1 MRISFKRTVGSLAL
15 VGSLLIALPASAYT
29 PDDDV
34 VLEMVDRGARFLETS
49 TDTLTRTDRSRF
61 GPGVHVLKAYAHFKV
76 MHDPTAQVL
85 KTGVAQA
92 TRFAETFSNNTSGVA
107 NAKAVYEASVSIL
120 LLASVS
126 PTGYSKQITELRD
139 FLDSVQYDNG
149 AFGYPG
155 YGTGDV
161 SQVQYAMLA
170 YWTLQ
175 QADFEPD
182 PGRVEECLDWLLRV
196 QDPSGAWPYQGTDPG
211 PGKPLRPQ
219 KSEVG
224 MSMALAGGSAA
235 LIGGDVLGM
244 WGRKVE
250 NDASKVFKGMPKAI
264 KILNAASR
272 KEKSPAKPKTRVVS
286 AIKLCEGYRD
296 RTPFKRNHWYYYQ
309 LYTLERYESF
319 REIAFQRR
327 PDDSPDWY
335 NKGVEEL
342 RGFQSPEGAWGLTDE
357 DKTAAENSTAFAILF
372 LIRSTQS
379 AITSASSGTL
389 GGGQGLPKDTTDIRV
404 TGTKIQGRPVA
415 AEVGQMLDLLEDD
428 EGDLEGKSIPDD
440 LKLATDPKARRAQ
453 LDRLQRLVRGSQSW
467 QARRVAA
474 QLLGKSEQMDV
485 VPALIY
491 ALSDKDTTVRQ
502 YARDGLRFISRK
514 FDGYGLSEK
523 PTDAEVEVA
532 QQKWR
537 QWYLTV
543 NPKYVFLQ

>member
-1 MRISFKRTVGSLAL
+1 LAL
-15 VGSLLIALPASAYT
+15 LGFVLVALPASAYT
-29 PDDDV
+29 PDDEV
-34 VLEMVDRGARFLETS
+34 VIEMVDQGVKFLETS
-49 TDTLTRTDRSRF
+49 GNNLSRY
-61 GPGVHVLKAYAHFKV
+61 GPGVRVLKAYAHYKV
-76 MHDPTAQVL
+76 MHDPTVAVV
-85 KTGVAQA
+85 KTGVEQA
-92 TRFAETFSNNTSGVA
+92 IQFA
-107 NAKAVYEASVSIL
+107 NAYSNSPNLRTSTKAVYEASVSIL
-120 LLASVS
+120 LLAAVGPIAYHSHIVA
-126 PTGYSKQITELRD
+126 LRD
-139 FLDSVQYDNG
+139 FLYSVQYDNG
-149 AFGYPG
+149 AFGYAG
-155 YGTGDV
+155 YATGDV

-170 YWTLQ
+170 FWTLQ
-175 QADFEPD
+175 QADFDPD
-182 PGRVEECLDWLLRV
+182 RGRVGDCVDWLLRV

-211 PGKPLRPQ
+211 PGKPLRSQ

-250 NDASKVFKGMPKAI
+250 NDASKLFKGMPDAVKIPTVNKRIEKA
-264 KILNAASR
+264 
-272 KEKSPAKPKTRVVS
+272 PAKPKTRVVN
-286 AIKLCEGYRD
+286 AIKLCEGYRA
-296 RTPFKRNHWYYYQ
+296 RTPFERKHWYYYQ

-319 REIAFQRR
+319 LEIAFQR
-327 PDDSPDWY
+327 PPADSPDWY
-335 NKGVEEL
+335 NRGVEEL
-342 RGFQSPEGAWGLTDE
+342 RGYQSPEGAWGLKDK
-357 DKTAAENSTAFAILF
+357 DKTAADNSTAFAILF

-379 AITSASSGTL
+379 AISTASSGTL

-428 EGDLEGKSIPDD
+428 AGDLEGKSIPDD
-440 LKLATDPKARRAQ
+440 LKLAADPKERRAQ

-474 QLLGKSEQMDV
+474 RLLGKSEQMDV

-491 ALSDKDTTVRQ
+491 ALSDKDKSVRR

-514 FDGYGLSEK
+514 FDGYGLSDQ

-532 QQKWR
+532 QERWR

-543 NPKYVFLQ
+543 NPKYVFLDR